1 MFAMN
6 ARLSLNQTYEF
17 LNWLNQHRQHLD
29 AYQNEYIAYSAQK
42 LIARSQDLSKVLAV
56 AQVAKKPF
64 FIYFIPPQIASM
76 QILPLRL
83 GTANSKKWLPNYPA
97 ILQHQKQRIATTLV
111 VGSGAE
117 LTTVSKHVGQELG
130 YSLIKGEQM
139 LLAEGEND
147 TVGYVLRTVTLS
159 VGGHTFNAPVAW
171 LQQDIGVEQVL
182 LGKEIVLER
191 FQETASTPK
200 QSSTSGSV
208 TSPQKAA
215 ISTSQPVART
225 EVVDAANFD
234 KTPDKTTASAA
245 PTPATSSSSKL
256 QEVTQAPNR
265 LQALAR
271 SIKSISSLIW
281 AIVILVVIIP
291 LLGKILLTN
300 LDSTKVAQPSFS
312 PNSTVVI
319 KPTPNLSKV
328 DLAVVDALKQAE
340 ASAEAFATRELD
352 LWESQ
357 MAERVDS
364 FLDWYFGYFNQKKIE
379 FSTPF
384 AWLSSAVFHKFNP
397 NHPSPNQAVAEKLTE
412 DFQREFAKRVLLP
425 KNAQMR
431 LEVLTTETINLYISE
446 LGDKVTK
453 VQSKYKIPQGNWDRY
468 LSDISTTIHDTEGNI
483 SNLSLKV
490 LAGGGGY
497 LVAKPLVLG
506 FAGKVGSKVSGKLA
520 GKAAAKVAAK
530 TGGAVGAELGAS
542 LIDPIV
548 GIGILVW
555 DIWDYSHTVDVER
568 PILQENILDYL
579 QDVKRSLLSNPENG
593 VMAAVYQLEGGILK
607 SLPAAKSPAIR

>member
-1 MFAMN
+1 MN
-6 ARLSLNQTYEF
+6 ARLSLNQTYEM
-17 LNWLNQHRQHLD
+17 LNWLNRHRQQLN

-42 LIARSQDLSKVLAV
+42 LIARSPDLDKVLAV

-64 FIYFIPPQIASM
+64 AIYFVSPQIASM
-76 QILPLRL
+76 EILPLGL
-83 GTANSKKWLPNYPA
+83 KAASAKQWLPNYPA
-97 ILQHQKQRIATTLV
+97 ILSHKQQRIAATIA
-111 VGSGAE
+111 VGSGAD
-117 LTTVSKHVGQELG
+117 LTAVSKQVGQDLG
-130 YSLIKGEQM
+130 YRLVKGEQM
-139 LLAEGEND
+139 LLAEGSED
-147 TVGYVLRTVTLS
+147 TVEYVLRAATLS
-159 VGGHTFNAPVAW
+159 VGGHTFQVPVAW

-182 LGKEIVLER
+182 LGKEIVLAR
-191 FQETASTPK
+191 FQEGVSEQQKKQTATVRKPEQTVNPVPK
-200 QSSTSGSV
+200 V
-208 TSPQKAA
+208 AA
-215 ISTSQPVART
+215 QT
-225 EVVDAANFD
+225 EVVDAARMPQNVSPPS
-234 KTPDKTTASAA
+234 TPVAIEK
-245 PTPATSSSSKL
+245 SSPKSKSDREQPSKL
-256 QEVTQAPNR
+256 ESLTKFI
-265 LQALAR
+265 R
-271 SIKSISSLIW
+271 STTSLIW
-281 AIVILVVIIP
+281 AVVILIVIIP

-300 LDSTKVAQPSFS
+300 LNAAQVAKPSIST
-312 PNSTVVI
+312 NSTIVVR
-319 KPTPNLSKV
+319 PSPNLSKV
-328 DLAVVDALKQAE
+328 DVAVVDAIKQAE
-340 ASAEAFATRELD
+340 WSAEAFASKELD
-352 LWESQ
+352 VWESEL
-357 MAERVDS
+357 ASRVDN

-397 NHPSPNQAVAEKLTE
+397 SHPSPSQAVAENLTE

-425 KNAQMR
+425 KNAQIR

-446 LGDKVTK
+446 LGNNVTK
-453 VQSKYKIPQGNWDRY
+453 VRSKYKIPQGNWDRY

-483 SNLSLKV
+483 STLSLKM

-497 LVAKPLVLG
+497 LMAKPLVLG

-555 DIWDYSHTVDVER
+555 DIWDYAHTVDIER
-568 PILQENILDYL
+568 PILQQNILDYL

-607 SLPAAKSPAIR
+607 SLPAAKSPTLR